1 MKIRVTFPGEGSL
14 TIVSNFTQMKYLGLI
29 PLLLFVSMVVQD
41 RLQMRKFRQSIKD
54 LEGINLGEIMTHAKS
69 SSQNDF

>member
-1 MKIRVTFPGEGSL
+1 
-14 TIVSNFTQMKYLGLI
+14 MKYLGLI

-54 LEGINLGEIMTHAKS
+54 LEGINLGEKMTHAKS
-69 SSQNDF
+69 SSQNAS